1 MANLQTLIDKSVAG
15 AGSET
20 GLAPA
25 GWLPPDTAQYA
36 STLISGIDAIEQ
48 YKNLPQNLIGGATG
62 AVQGWMQGI
71 EIPKWASDIAST
83 GGLWLPMA
91 LESSSLVAA
100 VEAVAN
106 KAFTEIASGAKQL
119 GQFGNIAAL
128 AKSGIAVAG
137 DVMALVDKLQKDLS
151 VGTIVQSVADLVNN
165 VASVVADVGKALSWA
180 KEIVADAF
188 AAIPFCG
195 AVASFI
201 AQGVAMLIEYLT
213 YPKAQIEENMAKA
226 DQEAG
231 KLIDEL
237 CKSYV
242 VRDTRPVATSYD
254 SSRQQAFAGPAD
266 LFRPISYWIYACAEA
281 YTSGKGSYRNPFGG
295 RGFFN
300 EPNFPPP
307 PMTPVY
313 LYLALCGDVV
323 PPMLRGSTCGAWV
336 YQSGWRQHRYG
347 RERFDCYTASVLRLQ
362 QKYGPNFGIPLQT
375 RKLMWKIIQALL
387 GCVKTPMLAGLS
399 ASAKDDGKTLYS
411 TLQQICY
418 NEYLAGRI
426 NEELLLA
433 LNNDIV
439 SKHGFVEGNFRP
451 QRFETKQGLVSYD
464 IQYAG
469 GASCRDAGVRLDK
482 QFLDEL
488 QKFSLAA
495 LNQTIETKE
504 GKKNF
509 YSNGKW
515 QFDAR
520 LMGGKSPKGVLVVK
534 PAAAQSIIQSYRRVA
549 SLKGIGDSMS
559 PEMRDRIA
567 DGPMPWT
574 SVLQGGGVNH
584 WMSLRGMA
592 RGVR

>member
-15 AGSET
+15 GGSET
-20 GLAPA
+20 GLMPA
-25 GWLPPDTAQYA
+25 GWLPPDTSQYA

-62 AVQGWMQGI
+62 TVQGWMQGI

-106 KAFTEIASGAKQL
+106 KAFGEISNGAKQL
-119 GQFGNIAAL
+119 GQFGNIASL
-128 AKSGIAVAG
+128 AKTGIAVAG
-137 DVMALVDKLQKDLS
+137 DVLALVDKLQKDLS
-151 VGTIVQSVADLVNN
+151 IGTIVQSVSDLVNN
-165 VASVVADVGKALSWA
+165 VATVVADLGKALNYA
-180 KEIVADAF
+180 KELVADAF

-213 YPKAQIEENMAKA
+213 YPRAAVEQNMLKA

-231 KLIDEL
+231 KRIDDL

-254 SSRQQAFAGPAD
+254 SSKQQAFAGPAD
-266 LFRPISYWIYACAEA
+266 LFRPVSYWVYACSEA
-281 YTSGKGSYRNPFGG
+281 YTKGSGGYRNPFGG
-295 RGFFN
+295 RGFYN
-300 EPNFPPP
+300 EPKFPPP
-307 PMTPVY
+307 PMTPVF
-313 LYLALCGDVV
+313 LYVSLCGDAV
-323 PPMLRGSTCGAWV
+323 PPMLRGSTCGAWN
-336 YQSGWRQHRYG
+336 YQSGWRNHRYMRDPG
-347 RERFDCYTASVLRLQ
+347 DCYTASVARLQ
-362 QKYGPNFGIPLQT
+362 PKYGKNFGIPLQT

-439 SKHGFVEGNFRP
+439 SKHGFVEGNFLVTRY
-451 QRFETKQGLVSYD
+451 ETGGMKSFSISYPG
-464 IQYAG
+464 A
-469 GASCRDAGVRLDK
+469 ASCRDAGVRLDK

-495 LNQTIETKE
+495 LNQTIETKD

-520 LMGGKSPKGVLVVK
+520 LMGGKKPKGQLVVR
-534 PAAAQSIIQSYRRVA
+534 AGAAQTIIKGYMKVA
-549 SLKGIGDSMS
+549 SVKSLGDSMG
-559 PEMRDRIA
+559 PELRDRLA
-567 DGPMPWT
+567 DGTMPWT
-574 SVLQGGGVNH
+574 SVLSDGGIPT
-584 WMSLRGMA
+584 WMALRGRA